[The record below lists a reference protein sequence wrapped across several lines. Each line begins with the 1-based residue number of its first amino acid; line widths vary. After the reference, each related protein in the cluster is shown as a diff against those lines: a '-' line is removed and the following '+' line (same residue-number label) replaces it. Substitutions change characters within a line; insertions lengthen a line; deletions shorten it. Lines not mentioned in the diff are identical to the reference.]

1 MKKLK
6 MKTFLLVT
14 ILWLCHGKASGQKY
28 TPTIESGP
36 SMIKYDPRLIVKS
49 GYLVVPE
56 DRKNNKSRKI
66 KIPFVF
72 LRKPGSAEK
81 KEITLFT
88 TGGPGYS
95 TIANIDSIAYDSG
108 FFKYGGFIVFD
119 QRGTKR
125 SSTCMDC
132 PEIDTAIKISYK
144 KNLPQKQL
152 VLEAVKKCR
161 EKFIAQGINLSAY
174 NTIESAKDI
183 NDLRLALQLDSLNLV
198 GISYSGGL
206 MLTVAKNHPEGV
218 RSLVLNS
225 PLPGYVNYE
234 EHALFNINEALE
246 QVFENCQADSSGKAI
261 YKDLKS
267 RFRQYFSSITGKEF
281 TVSYLE
287 KGTKDSL
294 KIKYGKS
301 ELLDVIINHMNTSQ
315 VKSVPFI
322 MTQLINGKHNDY
334 IREVMD
340 GYFSGDHKLSR
351 GMRYS
356 VYCTEQIAYSDEKL
370 IHRQELV
377 LPWLAG
383 YAFNNVDHAICDC
396 WKVDPE
402 PATVKSPVYSSIP
415 VLISAGDIDPWCR
428 PFYNQLIKRY
438 MPNSQLLVFHNR
450 GHLSGFGFQ
459 GTDFLQMFMEQ
470 PYRKI
475 VSPSNQVRVE

>member
-1 MKKLK
+1 MEKIK
-6 MKTFLLVT
+6 MSAFLLLA
-14 ILWLCHGKASGQKY
+14 ILFLCFGKAIGQKY
-28 TPTIESGP
+28 TPKIEQGP

-49 GYLVVPE
+49 GYLIVPE
-56 DRKNNKSRKI
+56 DRGNTKSRKI

-72 LRKPGSAEK
+72 FRKPGSAEK
-81 KEITLFT
+81 KGITLFT

-95 TIANIDSIAYDSG
+95 TIANIDSVGYDSG
-108 FFKYGGFIVFD
+108 FLKYGGFIVFD

-125 SSTCMDC
+125 SSTCLDC

-144 KNLPQKQL
+144 RNLPQKRL

-161 EKFIAQGINLSAY
+161 EKLLAQGINLSAY

-183 NDLRLALQLDSLNLV
+183 NDLRLALQLGSLNLV

-206 MLTVAKNHPEGV
+206 MLTVARNHPEGV
-218 RSLVLNS
+218 RSLILNS

-234 EHALFNINEALE
+234 EHALFNINEALN
-246 QVFENCQADSSGKAI
+246 QVFENCQADSSRKEI

-267 RFRQYFSSITGKEF
+267 RFQQYFTSITGKEF
-281 TVSYLE
+281 SVSYLE

-294 KIKYGKS
+294 KINYGKS

-322 MTQLINGKHNDY
+322 MNELINGKHADY
-334 IREVMD
+334 VREVMD
-340 GYFSGDHKLSR
+340 GYFSGDDKLSR

-356 VYCTEQIAYSDEKL
+356 VYCTEQIAYSNEKL
-370 IHRQELV
+370 IHDQELV
-377 LPWLAG
+377 MPWLSG
-383 YAFNNVDHAICDC
+383 YVFNNVDHEICNC
-396 WKVDPE
+396 WKVEPE
-402 PATVKSPVYSSIP
+402 PAEVKSPVYSSIP
-415 VLISAGDIDPWCR
+415 VLMSAGDIDPWCR

-459 GTDFLQMFMEQ
+459 GTDFLQLFMEY

-475 VSPSNQVRVE
+475 LSPGNQVRVE

>member
-1 MKKLK
+1 MKNSG
-6 MKTFLLVT
+6 MRTFLSLA
-14 ILWLCHGKASGQKY
+14 ILFLCFGKAIGQKY
-28 TPTIESGP
+28 IPTIEQGP
-36 SMIKYDPRLIVKS
+36 AMIKYDPKLIVKS

-56 DRKNNKSRKI
+56 DRKSIASRKI

-72 LRKPGSAEK
+72 FRKPGSAEK
-81 KEITLFT
+81 KGVTLFS

-95 TIANIDSIAYDSG
+95 TIANIDSIGYDSG
-108 FFKYGGFIVFD
+108 LLKYGGFIVFD

-125 SSTCMDC
+125 SSTCLDC

-144 KNLPQKQL
+144 RNLPQKTL

-161 EKFIAQGINLSAY
+161 EKLLAQGINLSAY

-206 MLTVAKNHPEGV
+206 MLTVARNHPEGV
-218 RSLVLNS
+218 RALILNS
-225 PLPGYVNYE
+225 PLPAYVNYE
-234 EHALFNINEALE
+234 EHALFNINEALN
-246 QVFENCQADSSGKAI
+246 QVFENCLADSSGNEV

-267 RFRQYFSSITGKEF
+267 RFQQYFTSITGKKF
-281 TVSYLE
+281 SIAYLE

-294 KIKYGKS
+294 KINYGKS
-301 ELLDVIINHMNTSQ
+301 ELLDVIINHLNTSQ

-322 MTQLINGKHNDY
+322 MNELIKGKHHDY
-334 IREVMD
+334 VREVMD
-340 GYFSGDHKLSR
+340 GYFSGDDKLSR

-356 VYCTEQIAYSDEKL
+356 VYCTEQIAYSNEKL
-370 IHRQELV
+370 IQEQELIM
-377 LPWLAG
+377 PWLSG
-383 YAFNNVDHAICDC
+383 YVFNNVDHEICNC
-396 WKVDPE
+396 WKVTPE
-402 PATVKSPVYSSIP
+402 PAAAKLPLYSSIP
-415 VLISAGDIDPWCR
+415 VLMSAGDIDPWCR

-459 GTDFLQMFMEQ
+459 GTDFLQLFMEY

-475 VSPSNQVRVE
+475 VSPSNQVKVE